1 MYSRCL
7 DFCSVTVSGWGKCSR
22 DKDWWSNTHQNHH
35 HPPFPSDIPL
45 EHLVRHI
52 RLTQK
57 TEVLKRH
64 RQECVKE
71 PAVDQI
77 QWAMWHQ
84 GKTFW
89 REQWPFAMWCQW
101 RRQSVTYKVQCK
113 EEAGWGKANRNFE
126 WSESNIQYQIIPREA
141 RQEEV
146 ILSGQPL
153 EAVLG
158 KQGAPNPNTEWQLV
172 LRLSP
177 MASQLAQTILC
188 SLGE

>member
-7 DFCSVTVSGWGKCSR
+7 DFCSVTVSGWEKCSR
-22 DKDWWSNTHQNHH
+22 DKDWWGNTHQNHH

-64 RQECVKE
+64 RQGCVKE

-89 REQWPFAMWCQW
+89 RDSSGPLPCGANGGGS
-101 RRQSVTYKVQCK
+101 QSPIKYSVRKKQDGEKLT
-113 EEAGWGKANRNFE
+113 GT
-126 WSESNIQYQIIPREA
+126 
-141 RQEEV
+141 
-146 ILSGQPL
+146 LSDQRATFNTKL
-153 EAVLG
+153 SLG
-158 KQGAPNPNTEWQLV
+158 KPGK
-172 LRLSP
+172 RR
-177 MASQLAQTILC
+177 
-188 SLGE
+188 